1 MELFDRTWLG
11 NPVGTWLVAAAVALV
26 GAAALFLAR
35 KLLLRFLPPLANRT
49 PTKVDD
55 LLVAVI
61 RATRT
66 LFVFGLPLVVGLGFL
81 DLGAVPDKVV
91 GHVRTALVILQL
103 GFWTSAGVN
112 RWAVDV
118 AERRATQDKAGV
130 TSISVL
136 RIALVAV
143 LWVLTMLILLDNLG
157 VDVMTLIAG
166 LGVGGVAIALAVQ
179 GLLSD
184 LVASVVIVL
193 DKPFVI
199 GDWITVGDLTG
210 SVESI
215 GLKTTRLRSLSG
227 EEIVFS
233 HSDLIGSRIKNYR
246 TQRERRVQFTFGL
259 AYDTP
264 TEALRA
270 VPRMVGEIVLAG
282 APTAAGGAPV
292 KVRLDR
298 CHVASYGESAIV
310 VETVYI
316 VEDPDYN
323 RYMDLHQRIL
333 LDVHAA
339 LAARGVAFGLPA
351 SNVHVV
357 EWQRPPEAADTTGA
371 TEPAAARR

>member
-1 MELFDRTWLG
+1 MDFLDRTWLG
-11 NPVGTWLVAAAVALV
+11 NPVGAWLAAAAVAVV
-26 GAAALFLAR
+26 GATILSVTR
-35 KLLLRFLPPLANRT
+35 KILLRYLPPLARRT

-55 LLVAVI
+55 LVVAVI
-61 RATRT
+61 GATKT
-66 LFVFGLPLVVGLGFL
+66 LFLFGLPLLVGLGLL
-81 DLGAVPDKVV
+81 DLGATADTIV
-91 GHVRTALVILQL
+91 GHARTAVVILQL
-103 GFWTSAGVN
+103 GFWVSAGVN

-118 AERRATQDKAGV
+118 AERRATKDKAGV

-136 RIALVAV
+136 RIALVAL

-179 GLLSD
+179 GILSD

-199 GDWITVGDLTG
+199 GDWITVGDMTG
-210 SVESI
+210 MVEKI
-215 GLKTTRLRSLSG
+215 GLKTTRIRSLSG

-259 AYDTP
+259 AYET
-264 TEALRA
+264 
-270 VPRMVGEIVLAG
+270 
-282 APTAAGGAPV
+282 PTAALREVPAVVRGIIVAAQGAVVPARV
-292 KVRLDR
+292 DR

-323 RYMDLHQRIL
+323 RYMDLHHRIL
-333 LDVHAA
+333 LDIHEA
-339 LAARGVAFGLPA
+339 LAAREISFGLPA
-351 SNVHVV
+351 SNVHLV
-357 EWQRPPEAADTTGA
+357 EWQRAATSEPTAASSA
-371 TEPAAARR
+371 TSAPVRGRR